1 MGITLQWV
9 SVTQSNLCGTFKRE
23 KKYNIFLLQS
33 KGSKVRE
40 YLCGLLCSADMH
52 CGKRDDVDEVPE
64 KENLK
69 TMQLVKYYYIFFIE
83 VLFCFLT
90 IYFYKLKKKKVNIC
104 WLFIPC
110 TYVLRICSMC
120 VSVYKSVCMYSV
132 PTGVFVYVCVHV
144 CLCVLLRDTWKK
156 FDGLLEPNISL
167 YYYSNYSVNNVILF
181 WFLYIFCYLKN
192 ETLKRLQF
200 CTISTFWSA

>member
-1 MGITLQWV
+1 MVITLQWV
-9 SVTQSNLCGTFKRE
+9 SVSQSNLCGTFKRE
-23 KKYNIFLLQS
+23 NKYNIFLLQS

-64 KENLK
+64 EEYLK
-69 TMQLVKYYYIFFIE
+69 TMQLVKYYDIFFIE
-83 VLFCFLT
+83 VSYCFLT
-90 IYFYKLKKKKVNIC
+90 IYFYKLKKKQVNVC
-104 WLFIPC
+104 WLLYLVRMFDVC
-110 TYVLRICSMC
+110 ICVQKC
-120 VSVYKSVCMYSV
+120 VMYSV
-132 PTGVFVYVCVHV
+132 PMGVFVYVCVHV
-144 CLCVLLRDTWKK
+144 CSCVLLRDTWKK

-167 YYYSNYSVNNVILF
+167 YYYYYSNYSVNNVILF

>member
-33 KGSKVRE
+33 KGSEVRE

-69 TMQLVKYYYIFFIE
+69 TMQLVKYYDIFFIE

-90 IYFYKLKKKKVNIC
+90 IYFYKLKKKKLTFVDFLYLVRKFYVYVRC
-104 WLFIPC
+104 VCPC
-110 TYVLRICSMC
+110 TKVC
-120 VSVYKSVCMYSV
+120 VCTVCLWEYSCTFVCMSV
-132 PTGVFVYVCVHV
+132 RVC
-144 CLCVLLRDTWKK
+144 C
-156 FDGLLEPNISL
+156 
-167 YYYSNYSVNNVILF
+167 
-181 WFLYIFCYLKN
+181 
-192 ETLKRLQF
+192 
-200 CTISTFWSA
+200 

>member
-69 TMQLVKYYYIFFIE
+69 TMQLVKYYDIFFIE

-90 IYFYKLKKKKVNIC
+90 IYFYKLKKKK
-104 WLFIPC
+104 
-110 TYVLRICSMC
+110 S
-120 VSVYKSVCMYSV
+120 
-132 PTGVFVYVCVHV
+132 
-144 CLCVLLRDTWKK
+144 
-156 FDGLLEPNISL
+156 
-167 YYYSNYSVNNVILF
+167 
-181 WFLYIFCYLKN
+181 
-192 ETLKRLQF
+192 
-200 CTISTFWSA
+200 

>member
-69 TMQLVKYYYIFFIE
+69 TMQLVKYYDIFFIK
-83 VLFCFLT
+83 VLYCFLT
-90 IYFYKLKKKKVNIC
+90 IYFYKLKKKSLRLLTFYTLYVCFTYMFDVCVCVQIC
-104 WLFIPC
+104 
-110 TYVLRICSMC
+110 
-120 VSVYKSVCMYSV
+120 
-132 PTGVFVYVCVHV
+132 VYVQCAYGSIRV
-144 CLCVLLRDTWKK
+144 CLCAC
-156 FDGLLEPNISL
+156 
-167 YYYSNYSVNNVILF
+167 LF
-181 WFLYIFCYLKN
+181 VCVVERYLK
-192 ETLKRLQF
+192 EV
-200 CTISTFWSA
+200 